1 MKPRNR
7 PLCTMHLKDYCT
19 PYAKKKKTQEP
30 KNKYSTSNLAVTRG
44 IQDTLEAKVL

>member
-1 MKPRNR
+1 LYT
-7 PLCTMHLKDYCT
+7 LCEE
-19 PYAKKKKTQEP
+19 KKNSGT

>member
-30 KNKYSTSNLAVTRG
+30 KINTAHQ
-44 IQDTLEAKVL
+44 I